1 MRERSPNDA
10 ERRRR
15 RSHAGLV
22 QGRDCLGNPVG
33 TRPRDQTSPK
43 RQRGF
48 RLRWLSSPAHPPG
61 ASKSGWHPLVDML
74 NGLPAP
80 SSLYSRCAESE
91 KSLTQ
96 NLQFVDFF
104 VATSYATKRKKK
116 WKIFRAVRRFRPGG
130 GRICS
135 SRPDVPSLGG
145 RSVAVGQGW
154 DRVAA
159 WAAAK
164 GAEGGGRCGDH
175 RQVSQQPGWFGRR
188 ALARSRLR
196 FFSQGPS
203 VARIRTALTRR
214 GPITARETR
223 RGRPAPLARFR

>member
-1 MRERSPNDA
+1 MRGFRWFFPFSLAQGSQPRAKDKTVETALTESGDDTCDILVPTLRVGAHVWDALRPDDSHARRSPNDA

-22 QGRDCLGNPVG
+22 QARDCLGNPVG

-135 SRPDVPSLGG
+135 SWPDVPTLGG
-145 RSVAVGQGW
+145 RSVAAGW
-154 DRVAA
+154 
-159 WAAAK
+159 
-164 GAEGGGRCGDH
+164 
-175 RQVSQQPGWFGRR
+175 PGLG
-188 ALARSRLR
+188 S
-196 FFSQGPS
+196 
-203 VARIRTALTRR
+203 
-214 GPITARETR
+214 
-223 RGRPAPLARFR
+223 